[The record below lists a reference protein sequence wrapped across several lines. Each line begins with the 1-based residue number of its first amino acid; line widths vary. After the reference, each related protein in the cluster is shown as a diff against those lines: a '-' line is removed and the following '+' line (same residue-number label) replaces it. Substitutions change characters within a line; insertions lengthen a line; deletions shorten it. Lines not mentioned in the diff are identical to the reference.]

1 MSLSLYWFLHNTK
14 CTIYRVNKEKMVK
27 ESNNKPNQQTKKIH
41 YDLKGKANK
50 HLGKV
55 ANQQKFLKRSIC
67 VLGKTS

>member
-1 MSLSLYWFLHNTK
+1 
-14 CTIYRVNKEKMVK
+14 MVK